1 MQFYS
6 LNYSVQHEEYKM
18 TLLTTLTPLNSETY
32 NSSFTMVNYAPAGKS
47 ELKSLKFVEFNI
59 PVTLSQHY
67 VILGKVAEE
76 VAKVYEK
83 TKNEIFLS
91 LAKSNYTIKEEAKCL
106 SKLVEKQLQEYNKEI
121 LKNYVTL
128 EVDPEAISNGGF
140 ETGNTS
146 YWTVGGPGDHSVTSE
161 DRYSGSYS
169 LRLGCELL
177 HD

>member
-47 ELKSLKFVEFNI
+47 ELKSLEFVEFNI

-128 EVDPEAISNGGF
+128 EVDPEA
-140 ETGNTS
+140 
-146 YWTVGGPGDHSVTSE
+146 V
-161 DRYSGSYS
+161 SYS
-169 LRLGCELL
+169 TTKVGSFQRLE
-177 HD
+177 

>member
-1 MQFYS
+1 
-6 LNYSVQHEEYKM
+6 M

-91 LAKSNYTIKEEAKCL
+91 LAKSNYTITVC
-106 SKLVEKQLQEYNKEI
+106 SMI
-121 LKNYVTL
+121 LKL
-128 EVDPEAISNGGF
+128 LLIA
-140 ETGNTS
+140 
-146 YWTVGGPGDHSVTSE
+146 
-161 DRYSGSYS
+161 
-169 LRLGCELL
+169 RLGVLGASWPPRSLIL
-177 HD
+177 HAGYA

>member
-91 LAKSNYTIKEEAKCL
+91 LAKSNYT
-106 SKLVEKQLQEYNKEI
+106 V
-121 LKNYVTL
+121 
-128 EVDPEAISNGGF
+128 
-140 ETGNTS
+140 
-146 YWTVGGPGDHSVTSE
+146 
-161 DRYSGSYS
+161 SYS
-169 LRLGCELL
+169 TTKVGSFQRLE
-177 HD
+177 

>member
-91 LAKSNYTIKEEAKCL
+91 LAKSNYTITVC
-106 SKLVEKQLQEYNKEI
+106 SMI
-121 LKNYVTL
+121 LKL
-128 EVDPEAISNGGF
+128 LLIA
-140 ETGNTS
+140 
-146 YWTVGGPGDHSVTSE
+146 
-161 DRYSGSYS
+161 
-169 LRLGCELL
+169 RLGVLGASWPQRSLIL
-177 HD
+177 HAGYA